1 MSTPSS
7 SINTYLAK
15 WRDKLI
21 DLTRRNPLLYLRPTR
36 SSFLTISH
44 PPLTEVFDRLV
55 QAGKSWS
62 FWVPPVDEEVEEE
75 EGAGT
80 RSFDLQE
87 FQPKANE
94 LVCADHGR
102 RSLQRI
108 LTNLYRR
115 SHADY
120 QDRGL
125 RILHVVCG
133 VLEWR
138 ETERDETVR
147 SPLVLIPVQLS
158 RASVSMPFV
167 LSPVEEE
174 PFLNP
179 ALQARLLQ
187 DFKLRLPAAPED
199 WEEKSLASYL
209 DEIKTVIAH
218 LPGWRIDST
227 ALLTLFSFFKGVMHQ
242 DLEDHAERVAAHP
255 LVRALAHETVG
266 EALAGTPL
274 PDEEEL
280 DNVQPPEKTFHILDA
295 DSSQRLCLQ
304 AVAQGH
310 SFVLQGPP
318 GTGKSQTITNLIA
331 ECLAGG
337 KKVLFVSEKMAA
349 LEVVYNRLRNAGLG
363 DFCLEL
369 HSHKA
374 NKREVV
380 AELRRSLEERQQP
393 SATLAAD
400 ESEKLRQRREQLNAY
415 VKALHTVR
423 EPLQQSVWWALGELS
438 ERNAIPSVSLALP
451 PTSEM
456 SLTWLEDSKQAVQ
469 RMQNL
474 WHVHELGAN
483 FPWWGFKAERFNLKL
498 RDEVTGLV
506 ERVQTRLDKM
516 RLAAEQYGA
525 QLGLPMEECR
535 KQIAEHAAFGNL
547 LAALGSIPWL
557 LRLGELLEA
566 SPAPPASWLTATD
579 LPQLAEDLE
588 LCAEAYQRRGQTREP
603 LTARYGPGIW
613 KLPEGTAAGVE
624 QAWHAAAPLL
634 APGDERGAGLL
645 THQQQLRGWAA
656 DTQKRIPG
664 WLNEVRIL
672 EKWLAIPL
680 PLGAGHEALR
690 PGEKRE
696 GKLDPSPLSLRRL
709 LRLANLCQADTTPE
723 RSWLVDPNA
732 LQQAQALIESSRPVF
747 SAYQERRT
755 DLLKRYTEQ
764 FFELDLETLA
774 QRFTGPYRS
783 WTRFF
788 SLQYR
793 RDRRAIGR
801 RSRGELMPS
810 TIWDDIVVTR
820 DLMQEKARLEKEQP
834 QRKAILG
841 RHEKGFATDLDAVQ
855 RATQVAQE
863 TISLVHE
870 LESEEVPAKL
880 ADAMSAGT
888 APPEK
893 VRAAAKRLHDSF
905 GAWLHT
911 TEELSPF
918 LPMESLPE
926 TGQPLEESALTALMQ
941 YARNLQASLNHF
953 AMLTDPALAQSINAP
968 ADAVALVADLKQAE
982 QLRSWEADQESEKQ
996 RWTARFGPG
1005 FQGVA
1010 TDWNALRKSFS
1021 WTVRLRE
1028 LFAPSVGAKPAK
1040 PLTTAT
1046 GKAARAAVPDA
1057 IGVPPAKVVQ
1067 LASAGTAGVPSSRE
1081 LRHAQEQV
1089 EHALHSLEIR
1099 FEAPAPQW
1107 EGKKLRELPLDAL
1120 KQRLQTL
1127 RERGGDLAD
1136 WIDWRL
1142 LSERFAHLGLTA
1154 FEEGLKERRPPR
1166 EQLVDIFVKAAL
1178 LSWVESIY
1186 QQEPALRDFR
1196 RDDQE
1201 RAIEEFRELDRKLI
1215 RLAAQRVTQLA
1226 DGRRPQ
1232 APQALPGSEIATL
1245 MREAHK
1251 KSKHLP
1257 LRRLFEE
1264 IPNLLL
1270 QLKPCLL
1277 MSPLSVSQFLHP
1289 EKIQFDLVVFDEA
1302 SQICPEDAIGAIYR
1316 GKQVVVTGDD
1326 KQLPPTT
1333 FFQAAES
1340 EEEED
1345 EDAETP
1351 AVFESILDACLGA
1364 GLSQRMLRWHYRSR
1378 HESLIAYSNQR
1389 FYDNKLVTFPAARAE
1404 HPLLGVKFQHVAD
1417 GVYDRGGRR
1426 DNQREA
1432 EVIAD
1437 LVFAHYRDQPGK
1449 SVGVIAFSQ
1458 AQMTAIEDAIEQR
1471 LRDHPELEASFKED
1485 RLEGFFVKN
1494 LETVQGDERDV
1505 ILLSVGYGP
1514 DAQGRLTMNFG
1525 PLNKEGG
1532 QRRLNVAVTRAREK
1546 LVVVSSIRAGDLDL
1560 KASQAPGVLHLHQYL
1575 DYAQRGVDA
1584 LELTHPQGQAEAD
1597 SPLEAE
1603 VMKEVRALS
1612 YQVVPQVG
1620 CSGFRIDLGVLDP
1633 AAPGNF
1639 LLGIECDGATYHSA
1653 ATARDRDRLRQE
1665 VLEGLGWR
1673 IHRIWAPDW
1682 FSRRTSEVERLQ
1694 KVLDSARKTPVV
1706 KPTPTPAVTQAPAA
1720 TVRKVEVRGPN
1731 QQGGQVHG
1739 TVPYRVCNLHVPKKI
1754 AKMDLHSRGAQT
1766 ELCRLLAEL
1775 VRVEGPIHVE
1785 LATRRLR
1792 QAWKLDRAGDRVREA
1807 VEKAIVDGETRKQLQ
1822 RRGDFLWPVK
1832 DSPIVVRVPDPKNAA
1847 TNREIEH
1854 IPAEELQA
1862 AMRLLVKE
1870 GGAMN
1875 EDALLSQ
1882 TARLFGFGKLGDTIR
1897 EKLRAN
1903 LEILQQQGVCDMK
1916 SGAVTLTC

>member
-1 MSTPSS
+1 MSTPSPS
-7 SINTYLAK
+7 VNTYLAK

-36 SSFLTISH
+36 SSYLVVSH
-44 PPLTEVFDRLV
+44 PPLAEVFNRLV
-55 QAGKSWS
+55 RAGKSWS
-62 FWVPPVDEEVEEE
+62 FWVPPVDEEADE
-75 EGAGT
+75 EGT
-80 RSFDLQE
+80 EPRTFDLQE

-125 RILHVVCG
+125 RILHVACG

-158 RASVSMPFV
+158 RASVSMPFA
-167 LSPVEEE
+167 LGPVEED

-187 DFKLRLPAAPED
+187 DFKLQLPTPPDD
-199 WEEKSLASYL
+199 WDEISLTDYL
-209 DEIKTVIAH
+209 DEVRKAVEH
-218 LPGWRIDST
+218 LPGWRIENT

-242 DLEDHAERVAAHP
+242 DLEANAERVAAHP
-255 LVRALAHETVG
+255 LVRALAHETTG
-266 EALAGTPL
+266 ALLTGTPL

-280 DNVQPPEKTFHILDA
+280 DAVQPPEKTFHILDA

-304 AVAQGH
+304 AVTQGY

-331 ECLAGG
+331 DCLAGG

-349 LEVVYNRLRNAGLG
+349 LEVVYNRLKSAGLG

-393 SATLAAD
+393 TSTLAAD

-423 EPLQQSVWWALGELS
+423 EPLQQSLWWALGELS
-438 ERNAIPSVSLALP
+438 ERNTTPSVSLALP

-474 WHVHELGAN
+474 WQVHEQGVN

-498 RDEVTGLV
+498 RDEVASLV
-506 ERVQTRLDKM
+506 ERVQTRLD
-516 RLAAEQYGA
+516 RLQQAAEQYGT
-525 QLGLPMEECR
+525 QLGLPTAEG
-535 KQIAEHAAFGNL
+535 KSQIGKHAAFSNL
-547 LAALGSIPWL
+547 QPAMGSVPWL

-566 SPAPPASWLTATD
+566 SPAPPASWLTAND
-579 LPQLAEDLE
+579 LPQFAEDLE
-588 LCAEAYQRRGQTREP
+588 LCADEYQRRGQTREP
-603 LTARYGPGIW
+603 LTARYGPNIW
-613 KLPEGTAAGVE
+613 KLPEGTAAGVD

-656 DTQKRIPG
+656 DTQKRIPT

-680 PLGAGHEALR
+680 PLGAGHEPLR
-690 PGEKRE
+690 AGEKAE

-723 RSWLVDPNA
+723 RSWVTDP
-732 LQQAQALIESSRPVF
+732 QALEQAKTLIETSRPVF
-747 SAYQERRT
+747 AGYHERRA

-764 FFELDLETLA
+764 FFELDLDTLA
-774 QRFTGPYRS
+774 DRFTGRYRS

-801 RSRGELMPS
+801 RSRAEMMPD
-810 TIWDDIVVTR
+810 TIWDDIVVAR
-820 DLMQEKARLEKEQP
+820 DVMHEKKRLEQEQSS
-834 QRKAILG
+834 RKAILG
-841 RHEKGFATDLDAVQ
+841 RHEKGLATDFDAAE
-855 RATQVAQE
+855 RATRVAEE
-863 TISLVHE
+863 TVSLVHD

-880 ADAMSAGT
+880 ADAVSVET
-888 APPEK
+888 SPPEK
-893 VRAAAKRLHDSF
+893 ARAVAKRLQESL
-905 GAWLHT
+905 GPWLHT

-918 LPMESLPE
+918 LPMESLPG
-926 TGQPLEESALTALMQ
+926 TGQPLEESALTALLH
-941 YARNLQASLNHF
+941 YARDLQASLNHF
-953 AMLTDPALAQSINAP
+953 AMLTDPALAQAKNP
-968 ADAVALVADLKQAE
+968 PTDAVALVADLKQAE
-982 QLRSWEADQESEKQ
+982 QLRTWEADQESEKQ
-996 RWTARFGPG
+996 HWTARFGPG

-1010 TDWNALRKSFS
+1010 TDWNALRKTFN

-1028 LFAPSVGAKPAK
+1028 LFAPSAGQKPAK
-1040 PLTTAT
+1040 PAAAPT
-1046 GKAARAAVPDA
+1046 GKAARAAVPEA
-1057 IGVPPAKVVQ
+1057 IGVPPPKLVQ
-1067 LASAGTAGVPSSRE
+1067 LASAGATAAPSSRE
-1081 LRHAQEQV
+1081 LRHAQEQF
-1089 EHALHSLEIR
+1089 EHALHSFEHR

-1107 EGKKLRELPLDAL
+1107 EGKPLRELPLEAL

-1127 RERGGDLAD
+1127 RERGGELAD

-1196 RDDQE
+1196 RDDHE
-1201 RAIEEFRELDRKLI
+1201 RAVEEFRELDRKMI

-1226 DGRRPQ
+1226 DSRRPQ

-1251 KSKHLP
+1251 KTKHLP

-1326 KQLPPTT
+1326 KQLPPTS
-1333 FFQAAES
+1333 FFQAAEV
-1340 EEEED
+1340 ED
-1345 EDAETP
+1345 EDEEAAEAP

-1378 HESLIAYSNQR
+1378 HESLIAYANQR

-1404 HPLLGVKFQHVAD
+1404 DPELGVKFHHVAD
-1417 GVYDRGGRR
+1417 GVYDRGGRC
-1426 DNQREA
+1426 DNRREA
-1432 EVIAD
+1432 EVISD
-1437 LVFAHYRDQPGK
+1437 LVFAHYRDHPGK
-1449 SVGVIAFSQ
+1449 SLGVIAFSQ
-1458 AQMTAIEDAIEQR
+1458 AQMTAIEDAVEER
-1471 LRDHPELEASFKED
+1471 LREHPELEAAFKED

-1514 DAQGRLTMNFG
+1514 DAQGRLTMHFG
-1525 PLNKEGG
+1525 PLNREGG

-1546 LVVVSSIRAGDLDL
+1546 LVVVSSIRAQDLDL
-1560 KASQAPGVLHLHQYL
+1560 KATKAPGVLHLYHYL
-1575 DYAQRGVDA
+1575 DYAERGVDA
-1584 LELTHPQGQAEAD
+1584 LELTHPQGQAEPD

-1603 VMKEVRALS
+1603 VMKEVRALG

-1633 AAPGNF
+1633 VAPGNF

-1665 VLEGLGWR
+1665 VLKGLGWR
-1673 IHRIWAPDW
+1673 VHRIWAPEW
-1682 FSRRTSEVERLQ
+1682 FSRRAGEVERLQ
-1694 KVLDSARKTPVV
+1694 KVLENARETPIV
-1706 KPTPTPAVTQAPAA
+1706 KPSPSLAAAPPPAA
-1720 TVRKVEVRGPN
+1720 TVRKVDVRGPN
-1731 QQGGQVHG
+1731 EPGGAVPG
-1739 TVPYRVCNLHVPKKI
+1739 TVLYRVCDLKVPRKV
-1754 AKMDLHSRGAQT
+1754 ARMDLHAKGAYA
-1766 ELCRLLAEL
+1766 ELCRLLTEL
-1775 VRVEGPIHVE
+1775 VKGEGPIHVE

-1792 QAWKLDRAGDRVREA
+1792 QTWKLDRAGDRVWQT
-1807 VEKAIVDGETRKQLQ
+1807 VEKVIADCEGRKQLV

-1847 TNREIEH
+1847 TSREVEH

-1875 EDALLSQ
+1875 EEALLSQ

-1897 EKLRAN
+1897 EKLLQN
-1903 LEILQQQGVCDMK
+1903 LQALQQQGVCDAK
-1916 SGAVTLTC
+1916 SGAITLVR